1 MEQASRTA
9 LGAAMHRAAHQLLDV
24 PPVFADPLALRII
37 GPEAERALRTGED
50 ARFARAGLRAFVAAR
65 SRFAEDGLA
74 EAHAR
79 GLRQY
84 VLLGAGLDTF
94 AYRSGLPGLAVFEV
108 DHPATQAWKRTRLT
122 EAGIAIPGSVVYAAV
137 DFDRE
142 PVAVA
147 LARAGFDAARPACF
161 AWLGVTPYLTR
172 EAVLE
177 TLGFVAGLGS
187 GSEIVFDYAERP
199 AGGESALGRAHQ
211 ALAARVAA
219 VGEPFRSEF
228 EPAAL
233 DAEVRRLGFSGVED
247 LGAEALNARYF
258 QGRSDGLRL
267 LGRGR
272 LLRARL

>member
-37 GPEAERALRTGED
+37 GPEAEGALRTGD
-50 ARFARAGLRAFVAAR
+50 DPRFARAGLRAFVAAR

-74 EAHAR
+74 EA
-79 GLRQY
+79 
-84 VLLGAGLDTF
+84 
-94 AYRSGLPGLAVFEV
+94 
-108 DHPATQAWKRTRLT
+108 
-122 EAGIAIPGSVVYAAV
+122 GIAIPASVVYAAV

-142 PVAVA
+142 PAAVA
-147 LARAGFDAARPACF
+147 LARAGFDAARPAYF

-172 EAVLE
+172 EAVVE
-177 TLGFVAGLGS
+177 TLGFVAGLGG

-199 AGGESALGRAHQ
+199 VGGEGALGRAHQ

-233 DAEVRRLGFSGVED
+233 GAEARRLGFSDLED

-258 QGRSDGLRL
+258 QGRGDGLRL